1 MPNRLTDLERDALTE
16 LVNIGVSRSA
26 TNLSRMLSEQ
36 VILSVPSVDIVSRSE
51 AAHLVAS
58 GRRDSF
64 VAVGQEFEGSFSG
77 RALLI
82 FPEESSQELAH
93 SLLDDTVGQDALKE
107 MEQDALREVG
117 NVILN
122 GCLTVVAN
130 TLRENLDI
138 KVPYVTR
145 GDAFQLFAPD
155 GAAEGLV
162 IFLYVDFSVKSRS
175 IRGYIA
181 LAIDHLSIEQLKA
194 MVNGYI
200 RNVL

>member
-1 MPNRLTDLERDALTE
+1 MVNLTDLERDALTE

-36 VILSVPSVDIVSRSE
+36 VLLSVPSVDIVSRSE
-51 AAHLVAS
+51 AARLVAA
-58 GRRDSF
+58 GRRDRF
-64 VAVGQEFEGSFSG
+64 VAVGQSFEGSFAG

-82 FPEESSQELAH
+82 FPEESSHELTH
-93 SLLDDTVGQDALKE
+93 SLLDGAHGQDVAEELEQDALK
-107 MEQDALREVG
+107 EVG

-122 GCLTVVAN
+122 GCLAVVAN

-138 KVPYVTR
+138 KIPYVAR
-145 GDAFQLFAPD
+145 GDAFQIFGEESAP
-155 GAAEGLV
+155 EGLV

-181 LAIDHLSIEQLKA
+181 LAIEQLSIEQMKT
-194 MVNGYI
+194 MVNSYI
-200 RNVL
+200 TNVL